1 MARYFTPEEV
11 NDILPVVSPLVGEVL
26 ERRARVVLAL
36 EDDQVKRVLSDEPSS
51 NVGNRAA
58 SKLVKEFEK
67 IELLIDKIQSHGCHI
82 KDLNGGLIDFLAR
95 RRGREVFLCWRYGE
109 PLQIEYYHELHTGFA
124 GRRTIDSADFSS

>member
-11 NDILPVVSPLVGEVL
+11 NNILPLVSPLVGEVL
-26 ERRARVVLAL
+26 ERRARVVVAV
-36 EDDQVKRVLSDEPSS
+36 EDDQVKQLLNDEPCR

-58 SKLVKEFEK
+58 SELVKEFEK
-67 IELLIDKIQSHGCHI
+67 IELLINKIQGYGCHI
-82 KDLNGGLIDFLAR
+82 KDLNSGLIDFLAR

-109 PLQIEYYHELHTGFA
+109 PLQINYYHELHTGFA